1 MLECRGKGCL
11 VLVCLAI
18 ILRSNEHYGKVLA
31 MGIVHRV
38 RDCPRDEKEW
48 QKASDR
54 LNCTSGDSS
63 TMNKYHC
70 LPADNLT
77 TLLEFCY
84 TRTRTQ
90 VVEGQCMV
98 FIERKH
104 IVNNYDCSMFKEGC
118 PNIWYFMDQ
127 MYRFPAC
134 FEIDPL
140 LHCYKAEA
148 TCQPTTWNVSVLSD
162 SSQSTFVNKTSTN
175 LTTADRNNREIDPL
189 PILLPLIGILGI
201 AVIIAILAW
210 KNKWRRKRFFGRKET
225 GRPDGNDEELRAF
238 EMRPIEISQPERD
251 DEESRLLGLEVNEIS
266 QPERDDEESRLLGL
280 EVNEISQP
288 ERDDEE
294 SRLLGLEVN
303 DIDRLG
309 IDYLIHNLPS
319 DHRTF
324 PMIAEKLKI
333 PQEILY
339 WSLKNREKFVRSMKV
354 GNIRVF
360 NGRAMV
366 IGCARAGKTT
376 LVKKIKGDKDLT
388 TTSTSGIEIH
398 SHTFKLN
405 SDESTI
411 IVSTDEEKEKGCL
424 CLAPG
429 MLEILEENTQETS
442 FGVNV
447 NVVPDQSNV
456 ISPREENH
464 IVDKASSLPSSIES
478 TLNSNNDEVV
488 DDTDP
493 AVNESD
499 QLINNLTAAAYVS
512 AGTDR
517 SNATLEHNIDLNDC
531 VPSVN
536 RDNLK
541 MLTLLDFAG
550 HSAYYAC
557 HHIFFSPRAFFIL
570 VVDMTKDLSTV
581 ATEACR
587 KEGLIY
593 SNWTYADYIKY
604 WLGSIHTY
612 SSKVAPVI
620 LAFSHSEDNGAD
632 PEKALQYF
640 RQICKCLPQNL
651 LDHLDKRRIF
661 SFQKQSEKN
670 VEDFKECLAATVK
683 SQSHW
688 GERVPISW
696 TKHEAVLKKLKE
708 SNNVVSFSDLLRYV
722 SETNDRKRNKE
733 EDLLNAL
740 IFFND
745 TGVILFRS
753 EIKDIII
760 LNVQWF
766 VDAFKHIIFDE
777 IHMEVMEDMRDF
789 AEFQELNE
797 HGLLSSKVLIVLW
810 QNSNFYQH
818 KNSLVNHMKHLDML
832 AELSKELW
840 YVPCMN
846 KQKYPWEILNNCNV
860 SSRLCFLFEFLPF
873 VIYHRLVV
881 TCINKLGMTPW
892 KISERMCI
900 YHKVTVLSYKDHRV
914 LIAICD
920 NKERPHRN
928 FPYSIEI
935 QINVTKPREIDTRLT
950 SKLKEDI
957 FERLS
962 VLTQGILSSEFYSYV
977 GYRCRL
983 ETFGKNV
990 ESHIITE
997 EEMSASEYDCLKC
1010 SHPHIVHVGS
1020 IRRFWK
1026 KDEAQTHLTVGSR
1039 TSSSHPFA
1047 ATEEMTN
1054 LNRVSRLM
1062 LGPCTEQL
1070 RDLLR
1075 LYIPPA
1081 SFPAVIQRKRSQ
1093 LKRLTEPQRKLILP
1107 NSGVYSGN
1115 YDDMDISLLYILLR
1129 NVCGIQA
1136 HNKGWGNTPDSADI
1150 SVSANIERLRLARNR
1165 CSHTTEGMSNVD
1177 FNQVWSEIRA
1187 AVVDLDKVLGIGNKY
1202 QEAVDFILNDTMDPV
1217 KDKHFRDQLLEQIK
1231 DINDIRKKF
1240 ERIEGRTKKM
1250 MAN

>member
-303 DIDRLG
+303 EDIDRLG

-632 PEKALQYF
+632 PEK
-640 RQICKCLPQNL
+640 
-651 LDHLDKRRIF
+651 
-661 SFQKQSEKN
+661 
-670 VEDFKECLAATVK
+670 
-683 SQSHW
+683 
-688 GERVPISW
+688 
-696 TKHEAVLKKLKE
+696 
-708 SNNVVSFSDLLRYV
+708 
-722 SETNDRKRNKE
+722 
-733 EDLLNAL
+733 
-740 IFFND
+740 
-745 TGVILFRS
+745 
-753 EIKDIII
+753 
-760 LNVQWF
+760 
-766 VDAFKHIIFDE
+766 
-777 IHMEVMEDMRDF
+777 
-789 AEFQELNE
+789 
-797 HGLLSSKVLIVLW
+797 
-810 QNSNFYQH
+810 
-818 KNSLVNHMKHLDML
+818 
-832 AELSKELW
+832 
-840 YVPCMN
+840 
-846 KQKYPWEILNNCNV
+846 
-860 SSRLCFLFEFLPF
+860 
-873 VIYHRLVV
+873 
-881 TCINKLGMTPW
+881 
-892 KISERMCI
+892 
-900 YHKVTVLSYKDHRV
+900 
-914 LIAICD
+914 
-920 NKERPHRN
+920 
-928 FPYSIEI
+928 
-935 QINVTKPREIDTRLT
+935 
-950 SKLKEDI
+950 
-957 FERLS
+957 
-962 VLTQGILSSEFYSYV
+962 
-977 GYRCRL
+977 
-983 ETFGKNV
+983 
-990 ESHIITE
+990 
-997 EEMSASEYDCLKC
+997 
-1010 SHPHIVHVGS
+1010 
-1020 IRRFWK
+1020 